1 MTRNTPQH
9 KVDKIRSEM
18 DADRLQEFDEFC
30 RYNRNTTAI
39 RQLLEDWGYQVSQTA
54 VQNWYRRSFPIGSEA
69 KRFNALTSIFVGV
82 ELQDAL
88 EKLLIIN
95 ANLVDNLMTTIES
108 RDMQDV
114 SVAGLLTSIPQ
125 MSREIRA
132 CASELNNLKY
142 LRDRRELEI
151 AGAYRA
157 IQELQLIFKDTPFEA
172 PLKEASRSAIAKI
185 ENG

>member
-1 MTRNTPQH
+1 
-9 KVDKIRSEM
+9 M

-54 VQNWYRRSFPIGSEA
+54 VQNWYRRNFPVGAEA
-69 KRFNALTSIFVGV
+69 KRFNMLTSAFTGV
-82 ELQDAL
+82 EIQDAL
-88 EKLLIIN
+88 EKLLVVN
-95 ANLVDNLMTTIES
+95 ANLIDNLLVAIEAKDLEEVQFS
-108 RDMQDV
+108 HLLS
-114 SVAGLLTSIPQ
+114 SVPQ
-125 MSREIRA
+125 LSREIRA
-132 CASELNNLKY
+132 CASEVNGLKY

-151 AGAYRA
+151 AGAYRVL
-157 IQELQLIFKDTPFEA
+157 QELQLIFKDTPFEA